1 MDTFDL
7 VNGVFELGGS
17 FILLLNILKLK
28 KDKHIAGVHWSPTA
42 FFAAWGAWNAIYYPH
57 LGQWFSFSGGVA
69 LVLVNVVWLAMLFY
83 YTQKNKKEIEDKLD
97 NILGGC

>member
-7 VNGVFELGGS
+7 ENGVFELGGS

-28 KDKHIAGVHWSPTA
+28 KDKYIAGVHWSPTA
-42 FFAAWGAWNAIYYPH
+42 FFAAWGGWNAIYYPH

-83 YTQKNKKEIEDKLD
+83 YTQKNKKELEDELD